1 VRIPSTIDRRR
12 RDEAGMD
19 VPSGE
24 DTAATYDADDA
35 AMFSERADLRWS
47 SPPAPGGSR
56 SRWPPPGWG
65 VHPLLRR
72 LADSAPV

>member
-56 SRWPPPGWG
+56 SR
-65 VHPLLRR
+65 
-72 LADSAPV
+72 